1 MTQRSTPACCRSAF
15 AAIAA
20 LHFPSAACV
29 GPANFRNVTLI
40 LFWAVA
46 SINFVAQPVHA
57 ESFVA
62 TRTLACFGSFANC
75 PVNLRD
81 QSDNGVVVSTTAN
94 GTIQNGTFPSGS
106 SKNYTLADYST
117 KAEAEFGILRARSE
131 ARVTGELL
139 SPITIVD
146 SYAIF
151 VDTMTF
157 TSGVGSG
164 TAIFTF
170 DVDGV
175 GSSQGTGPNG
185 PTILADLY
193 YYFGPELAVLPTL
206 EKIPATDRT
215 VRQTVTSV
223 EIPYVDGIAVEVR
236 GMIVADVRLSCPSSD
251 LVFCSSWGGQ
261 GFSDFFN
268 TATMTGIDL
277 YDVNGTRVE
286 DFTIES
292 GSGTQYTANGVVPE
306 PATLALLGLGL
317 VGIAASRRRRLS

>member
-1 MTQRSTPACCRSAF
+1 VS
-15 AAIAA
+15 
-20 LHFPSAACV
+20 
-29 GPANFRNVTLI
+29 LI

-81 QSDNGVVVSTTAN
+81 QSDNGFVVSTTAN
-94 GTIQNGTFPSGS
+94 GTIENGTFPSGFS
-106 SKNYTLADYST
+106 ENYTSADYST
-117 KAEAEFGILRARSE
+117 KAEAGFGILRARSE
-131 ARVTGELL
+131 ASVTGERQ
-139 SPITIVD
+139 SPTTIVD

-157 TSGVGSG
+157 TSGVGTG

-170 DVDGV
+170 EVDGV
-175 GSSQGTGPNG
+175 GSSQATGPGG

-206 EKIPATDRT
+206 EKIPATDLT

-223 EIPYVDGIAVEVR
+223 EIPYFDGIPVEVR
-236 GMIVADVRLSCPSSD
+236 GMIVADVRLSCPSTD

-268 TATMTGIDL
+268 TATNTGIDL
-277 YDVNGTRVE
+277 YDSNGNRVD
-286 DFTIES
+286 DFTIVSES
-292 GSGTQYTANGVVPE
+292 GTRYTANGVVPE
-306 PATLALLGLGL
+306 PAALALLGLGL
-317 VGIAASRRRRLS
+317 AGLGFSRRKR